1 MVGLLQQIL
10 LETFSPKR
18 RPELIDRF
26 NKSVFKT
33 EYACDRTITLMRTWD
48 LRGSGYFMSE
58 LLATDLLRASA
69 YHLAGIKIRPKTGK
83 EELSGILIKR
93 REMRRI
99 LNHPILL
106 SSLRESFVHKVS
118 FSGIVL
124 EKLLPVDQIRLFE
137 KTDIVIG
144 THGAGLVNSIFLLPQ
159 SHVLEIFPP
168 FWYFGCYRKL
178 CENVE
183 VSYQSITAKGKKGPE
198 CDKEPGSQLC
208 QIQGI
213 RNRNFTVDI
222 NEVIK
227 RLIKIPETVWMNK
240 YGVVILGVC

>member
-1 MVGLLQQIL
+1 
-10 LETFSPKR
+10 
-18 RPELIDRF
+18 
-26 NKSVFKT
+26 
-33 EYACDRTITLMRTWD
+33 MRTWD

-159 SHVLEIFPP
+159 SHVLENCVKMWKCPINLSLQ
-168 FWYFGCYRKL
+168 R
-178 CENVE
+178 ERRV
-183 VSYQSITAKGKKGPE
+183 VSV
-198 CDKEPGSQLC
+198 
-208 QIQGI
+208 I
-213 RNRNFTVDI
+213 RNQDHSCVKFREF
-222 NEVIK
+222 VIA
-227 RLIKIPETVWMNK
+227 ISQW
-240 YGVVILGVC
+240 ILMKL